1 MADLDYDVV
10 IIGGGPAG
18 AVAAAGLA
26 REGRRVAVF
35 EKETFPRFVIG
46 ESLLPSSNDI
56 LSRVGLYDAV
66 AEAKFLKK
74 EGALF
79 FMDGRA
85 ERFNFAETSAGGWD
99 FAYQVPRAD
108 FDKILIDQAASMGA
122 EVTFGATVTDA
133 AFAND
138 RVTLT
143 VEREGASRTV
153 TGGWLIDC
161 SGYGRALASHLDLD
175 APSTLPV
182 REALFTHVTGDRRP
196 AGGEEGYIWIVVL
209 PQGGWIWVIPFS
221 DGRTSVGVVAEPG
234 LFVSDTESDTEILAR
249 LLTQEPA
256 LAGRLAAMEFV
267 MEPRRIKG
275 YSVGVKQLYGPRY
288 LLTGNATEFLDPVFS
303 SGVTLAMESAHR
315 AQALVHRALNGEPV
329 DFEGEYAAYVMRG
342 VNCFRSYVTSWYTG
356 ELKALFFNDTKPEK
370 IKRRVCSVLAG
381 YVWDQ
386 NNPFAA
392 QSDEAL
398 AAAFATM
405 PPPLRKPTRDER
417 SGRLADPTRY
427 GRTVT
432 RRRSGCGALRHLVVL

>member
-1 MADLDYDVV
+1 MSAEQNGVDYDVV

-18 AVAAAGLA
+18 AVAAAGLV
-26 REGRRVAVF
+26 REGRKVAVF

-66 AEAKFLKK
+66 ADAKFLKK

-79 FMDGRA
+79 FMDGKI

-108 FDKILIDQAASMGA
+108 FDSVLINKAASMGA
-122 EVTFGATVTDA
+122 DVTFGAAVTGV
-133 AFAND
+133 AFD
-138 RVTLT
+138 DDTVTLT
-143 VEREGASRTV
+143 VRQGQVDRTV
-153 TGGWLIDC
+153 TGKWLIDC
-161 SGYGRALASHLDLD
+161 SGYGRALASNLDLD

-182 REALFTHVTGDRRP
+182 REALFTHITGDRRP
-196 AGGEEGYIWIVVL
+196 AGSDEGYIWIVVL

-221 DGRTSVGVVAEPG
+221 DGRTSVGVVAEPS
-234 LFVSDTESDTEILAR
+234 LFVSDTESDAQLLTR
-249 LLTQEPA
+249 LLTQEPC
-256 LAGRLAAMEFV
+256 LAERLGDMRFV
-267 MEPRRIKG
+267 METRRIKG
-275 YSVGVKQLYGPRY
+275 YSVGIKSLHGPRY

-315 AQALVHRALNGEPV
+315 AQAMVNRALNGETV
-329 DFEGEYAAYVMRG
+329 DFDAEYDAYVMRG

-356 ELKALFFNDTKPEK
+356 ELKSLFFNATKPEK

-381 YVWDQ
+381 YVWDL

-392 QSDEAL
+392 QSGEAL
-398 AAAFATM
+398 AATFATI
-405 PPPLRKPTRDER
+405 
-417 SGRLADPTRY
+417 ADPRK
-427 GRTVT
+427 
-432 RRRSGCGALRHLVVL
+432 GAVGG